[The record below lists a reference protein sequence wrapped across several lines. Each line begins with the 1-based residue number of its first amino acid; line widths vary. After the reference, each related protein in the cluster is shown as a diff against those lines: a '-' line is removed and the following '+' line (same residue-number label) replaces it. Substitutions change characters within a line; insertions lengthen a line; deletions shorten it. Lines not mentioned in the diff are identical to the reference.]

1 MKPILNQIL
10 FKPFLEEEKTEG
22 GIFVPDSFRN
32 ESDKGTVIAVGNGS
46 KNRPMTLK
54 KGDIVF
60 RVHKWGIAVEENGE
74 KLYLMD
80 DSAILAKM

>member
-22 GIFVPDSFRN
+22 GIFVPDSFRK
-32 ESDKGTVIAVGNGS
+32 ESDKGTVIEVGEGS
-46 KNRPMTLK
+46 KNRPMYLK
-54 KGDIVF
+54 KGDVVF
-60 RVHKWGIAVEENGE
+60 RVHKWGTEIEENGE